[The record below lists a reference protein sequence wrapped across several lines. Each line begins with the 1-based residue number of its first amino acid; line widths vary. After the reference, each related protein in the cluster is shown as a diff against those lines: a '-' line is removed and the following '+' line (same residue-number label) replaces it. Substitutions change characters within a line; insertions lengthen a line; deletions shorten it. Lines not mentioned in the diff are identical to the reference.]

1 MIFFLTI
8 SKIVQN
14 YKKVSVGIT
23 LANTNTEIKE
33 GVLKIRQTV
42 TDTEMMK
49 TFKGEKAITK
59 YTVLTKLQ
67 HWTEFI
73 RI

>member
-1 MIFFLTI
+1 MILFLTI

-49 TFKGEKAITK
+49 TFKGEKTITK

-67 HWTEFI
+67 H
-73 RI
+73 

>member
-1 MIFFLTI
+1 M
-8 SKIVQN
+8 
-14 YKKVSVGIT
+14 GIT

-67 HWTEFI
+67 HWSEFF